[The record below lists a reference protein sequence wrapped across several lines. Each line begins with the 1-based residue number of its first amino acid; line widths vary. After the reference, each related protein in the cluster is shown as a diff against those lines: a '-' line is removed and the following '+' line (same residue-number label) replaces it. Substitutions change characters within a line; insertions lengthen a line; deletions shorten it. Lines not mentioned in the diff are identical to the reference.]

1 MSIAWKELIKKHS
14 LTQKPQ
20 LSNGLANHNEDR
32 ELALTY
38 NKLSDLE
45 DDCKRLCK
53 EVGFGV
59 FNFVIVT
66 KINEL
71 FCFVFFNFH
80 SAERYLKFQFQGFK
94 N

>member
-1 MSIAWKELIKKHS
+1 MSSAWKELIKKHS

-53 EVGFGV
+53 EVGFGA
-59 FNFVIVT
+59 FNFVT

-71 FCFVFFNFH
+71 LCFCFFNCH
-80 SAERYLKFQFQGFK
+80 SALRYLKFQFQV

>member
-1 MSIAWKELIKKHS
+1 MSSAWKELIKKHS

-20 LSNGLANHNEDR
+20 LSHGLANHNEDR

-59 FNFVIVT
+59 FNFVT

-71 FCFVFFNFH
+71 LCLCFFNCQG
-80 SAERYLKFQFQGFK
+80 AVRYLKFQFQGFE

>member
-1 MSIAWKELIKKHS
+1 MSSAWKELIKKHS

-20 LSNGLANHNEDR
+20 LSQGLANHNEDR

-59 FNFVIVT
+59 SNLKVQNQLEFVN

-71 FCFVFFNFH
+71 KKLFCIFCIVI
-80 SAERYLKFQFQGFK
+80 AQRAL
-94 N
+94 

>member
-1 MSIAWKELIKKHS
+1 MSSAWKELIKKHS

-20 LSNGLANHNEDR
+20 LSHGLANHNEDR

-59 FNFVIVT
+59 SSLKVQNQLEFVI

-71 FCFVFFNFH
+71 LCLCFFLIVI
-80 SAERYLKFQFQGFK
+80 AP
-94 N
+94 